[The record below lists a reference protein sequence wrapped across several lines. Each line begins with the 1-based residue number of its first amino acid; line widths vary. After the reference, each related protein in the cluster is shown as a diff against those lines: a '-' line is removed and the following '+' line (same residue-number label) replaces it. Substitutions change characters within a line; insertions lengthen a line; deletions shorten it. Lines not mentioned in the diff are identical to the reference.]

1 MCAKSKEVWISVW
14 RIKRSELLPYYL
26 LQGPPFLPETGPRF
40 FRPSAMVESPDD
52 KSGTRVKK
60 DASTAILE
68 RKKSPNRLVVG
79 GETFSL
85 SCDNLRVLTTS
96 LSTIPHPELC
106 YQHQCCNLL
115 DIDPMIFFPDEAVND
130 DNSVVALNL
139 QKMDELQLFRGDTV
153 LIKGKKR
160 KDTVCIV
167 SSDDIL
173 RGGQIRMNKVVR
185 KNLRVRLGDV
195 VSIHQVSFKICQ
207 IWETALTQHTSI
219 SAIDVKHGQRI
230 HRFAFQ

>member
-1 MCAKSKEVWISVW
+1 M
-14 RIKRSELLPYYL
+14 
-26 LQGPPFLPETGPRF
+26 
-40 FRPSAMVESPDD
+40 
-52 KSGTRVKK
+52 
-60 DASTAILE
+60 
-68 RKKSPNRLVVG
+68 
-79 GETFSL
+79 
-85 SCDNLRVLTTS
+85 
-96 LSTIPHPELC
+96 
-106 YQHQCCNLL
+106 
-115 DIDPMIFFPDEAVND
+115 ND

-167 SSDDIL
+167 LADEFCEE
-173 RGGQIRMNKVVR
+173 GKIRMNKVVR

-219 SAIDVKHGQRI
+219 SAPT
-230 HRFAFQ
+230 